1 MNSFFKIISILD
13 KKEKKT
19 FFMVILLSFFNSILD
34 LLSIGFIYPLTA
46 SILKINNNTIIEK
59 FNALIVNNLNINII
73 IFYLTLIILLFI
85 LRNIFNILFF
95 ILLNNFLKKNFNK
108 NTELSLKHHLNID
121 FQEFITQ
128 TYAKF
133 YNNIVTE
140 NNNLKYYISTTIN
153 LFSEILLI
161 ILLICLVFIFNT
173 KIASHM
179 LIIFAVFI
187 IIYTLIFTKKTKS
200 WGIARNKVS
209 QTLTKNLLETYNSI
223 RDIKV
228 LDKEN
233 FFINKIKILVNNYSA
248 LQCKY
253 ETLLSINRNIIEF
266 FILTLITAVLF
277 FIEISDRIYN
287 LIPLISLYMLSFL
300 RIYPSINRII
310 NNITNIKFYQTGLD
324 SFYNNKFVLDAPK
337 NYKLSKINFSDQI
350 ELKNIFF
357 KYNNSEDYI
366 IEDANIKIKKNEII
380 GVIGKNGSG
389 KSTFCNLLLGLLKPQ
404 KGSITID
411 NKIDINKNYAD
422 YKKMLGFVPQKIFL
436 INDTIKS
443 NIMFGS
449 ENYEIKNFNL
459 DKIKNFSKLLFFAL
473 DSNNNLID
481 YNIGEDGST
490 LSGGQKQR
498 IAIARAL
505 YNETEILIMD
515 EPNNNLDSETE
526 NKIIEDL
533 VSSPIK
539 RTIIIISHNRNSLKF
554 CNNIIEI
561 KDRKL
566 KYIN

>member
-1 MNSFFKIISILD
+1 MNNFFKIISILD

-19 FFMVILLSFFNSILD
+19 FFMIILLSFFNSILD

-46 SILKINNNTIIEK
+46 SILKINNNAIIEK
-59 FNALIVNNLNINII
+59 LNTLIINNLNINII
-73 IFYLTLIILLFI
+73 IFYLSLIISLFI
-85 LRNIFNILFF
+85 LRNIFNIFF
-95 ILLNNFLKKNFNK
+95 YILLNNFLKKSFNK
-108 NTELSLKHHLNID
+108 NTELSLKYHLNID
-121 FQEFITQ
+121 FQEFITR
-128 TYAKF
+128 TYANF
-133 YNNIVTE
+133 YNNIVNE
-140 NNNLKYYISTTIN
+140 NNNLKNYIQTTIN

-161 ILLICLVFIFNT
+161 ISLICLVFIVNT

-179 LIIFAVFI
+179 LIIFSIFI
-187 IIYTLIFTKKTKS
+187 IIYTLIFTKKTKL

-209 QTLTKNLLETYNSI
+209 QNLTKILLETYNSI

-253 ETLLSINRNIIEF
+253 ETLLNINRNIIEF
-266 FILTLITAVLF
+266 FILVLITVVLF
-277 FIEISDRIYN
+277 FIEISDRLYN
-287 LIPLISLYMLSFL
+287 LIPLISLYALSFF
-300 RIYPSINRII
+300 RIYPSINKII
-310 NNITNIKFYQTGLD
+310 NSITNIKFYQTGID
-324 SFYNNKFVLDAPK
+324 SFYSNKFVLEAPR

-357 KYNNSEDYI
+357 KYNNLQGNI

-411 NKIDINKNYAD
+411 NKIDININYAD
-422 YKKMLGFVPQKIFL
+422 YKKMLSFVPQKIFL
-436 INDTIKS
+436 INDTIKN

-449 ENYEIKNFNL
+449 EDYEIKNFNY
-459 DKIKNFSKLLFFAL
+459 DKLKNFSKLLFFAL
-473 DSNNNLID
+473 DSNKNLID
-481 YNIGEDGST
+481 FTIGEDGST

-505 YNETEILIMD
+505 YNESEILIMD
-515 EPNNNLDSETE
+515 EPNNNLDAETE

-533 VSSPIK
+533 ISSPIK
-539 RTIIIISHNRNSLKF
+539 RTIIIISHNKNSLKF

-566 KYIN
+566 KYIY

>member
-140 NNNLKYYISTTIN
+140 NNNLKNYISTTIN

-173 KIASHM
+173 KIATHM

-515 EPNNNLDSETE
+515 EPSNNLDAETE

>member
-140 NNNLKYYISTTIN
+140 NNNLKNYISTTIN

-515 EPNNNLDSETE
+515 EPSNNLDAETE